1 MPTYILLVDW
11 TDEGIKK
18 FKDSVDRYEEGRHIL
33 EGAGV
38 KFRDIYWTLGS
49 HDMVSVVEAPDDET
63 LSAALLRNVSLGNF
77 RTTTMRAFTAEEM
90 RAVIDRAG

>member
-11 TDEGIKK
+11 TDQGITK
-18 FKDSVDRYEEGRHIL
+18 FRDSVDRYEQGRGIM

-49 HDMVSVVEAPDDET
+49 HDMISIVEAPDDET
-63 LSAALLRNVSLGNF
+63 LSAALLRNASLGNF
-77 RTTTMRAFTAEEM
+77 RTTTMRAFSADEM

>member
-11 TDEGIKK
+11 TEQGITK
-18 FKDSVDRYEEGRHIL
+18 FKDSVDRYEEGRGIL

-49 HDMVSVVEAPDDET
+49 HDMVSIVEAPDDET
-63 LSAALLRNVSLGNF
+63 LSAALLRNASLGNF
-77 RTTTMRAFTAEEM
+77 RTTTMRAFSADEM
-90 RAVIDRAG
+90 RGVIGRAG

>member
-11 TDEGIKK
+11 TDQGITK
-18 FKDSVDRYEEGRHIL
+18 FRDSVDRYEQGRGIM

-49 HDMVSVVEAPDDET
+49 HDMVSIVEAPDEET

-77 RTTTMRAFTAEEM
+77 RTTTMRAFSADEM

>member
-11 TDEGIKK
+11 TDQGIKK
-18 FKDSVDRYEEGRHIL
+18 FKDSVDRYEEGRGIL

-77 RTTTMRAFTAEEM
+77 RTTTMRAFSADEM
-90 RAVIDRAG
+90 RSVIDRAG

>member
-11 TDEGIKK
+11 TEKGITK
-18 FKDSVDRYEEGRHIL
+18 FKDSVDRYEEGRGIL

-49 HDMVSVVEAPDDET
+49 HDMVSIVEAPDDET
-63 LSAALLRNVSLGNF
+63 LSAALLRNASLGNF
-77 RTTTMRAFTAEEM
+77 RTTTMRAFSADEM
-90 RAVIDRAG
+90 RGVIDRAG

>member
-11 TDEGIKK
+11 TEQGIKE
-18 FKDSVDRYEEGRHIL
+18 FKDSVDRYEEGRGIL

-38 KFRDIYWTLGS
+38 RFRDIYWTLGS
-49 HDMVSVVEAPDDET
+49 HDMVSIVEAPDDET
-63 LSAALLRNVSLGNF
+63 LSAALLQNASLGNF
-77 RTTTMRAFTAEEM
+77 RTTTMRAFTADEM

>member
-11 TDEGIKK
+11 TDQGVKQ
-18 FKDSVDRYEEGRHIL
+18 FKDSVDRYEQGRGIL

-49 HDMVSVVEAPDDET
+49 HDMVSIVEAPDDET
-63 LSAALLRNVSLGNF
+63 LSAALLRNASLGNF
-77 RTTTMRAFTAEEM
+77 RTTTMRAFSADEM
-90 RAVIDRAG
+90 RGVIDRAG